1 MKRILGFS
9 VLILLSI
16 AMFSSNVNA
25 IPPSGKTVQ
34 AHGQCTDI
42 WVALSWVYI
51 GTFSYDYP
59 FLNHE
64 SVSGPWQVTAQPEA
78 DKAEFNAA
86 VKTRVGVVKFE
97 LVSVESV
104 EFDGSTLVINGDIK
118 EKYKGNSFTWEH
130 NTWGTKITI
139 DLTSGDIYLDLNNDD
154 NNLIGN
160 IKSGNAH
167 P

>member
-1 MKRILGFS
+1 MKKILGFS
-9 VLILLSI
+9 VLILLTI
-16 AMFSSNVNA
+16 AMIVPNVNS
-25 IPPSGKTVQ
+25 IPPSEKTVQ

-42 WVALSWVYI
+42 WVALSWVYV
-51 GTFSYDYP
+51 GSFSTDYP
-59 FLNHE
+59 FLNDE

-97 LVSVESV
+97 LVRVESV
-104 EFDGSTLVINGDIK
+104 TLTGSTLVIEGDIK

-130 NTWGTKITI
+130 STWGTKITI
-139 DLTSGDIYLDLNNDD
+139 DLASGNMDLDLNNDD
-154 NNLIGN
+154 DNLIGN
-160 IKSGNAH
+160 VKSGNAH